1 MRITLRHDPFSTYVN
16 RPHGEGGRGCPGGGG
31 TKKKIDWETA
41 KERAT
46 ETVSWSEPVAE
57 VEVQTEPEEK
67 EEESST
73 SSGVSGSSGAE
84 WNGAIV
90 DTWE

>member
-1 MRITLRHDPFSTYVN
+1 M
-16 RPHGEGGRGCPGGGG
+16 
-31 TKKKIDWETA
+31 
-41 KERAT
+41 
-46 ETVSWSEPVAE
+46 SWSEPVAE

-90 DTWE
+90 DPWEWEYKLVKYYIRTEPSDRVAAVLGLE